1 MEITNTPENQL
12 FNFSYEFLR
21 QAHDI
26 YRQYCFENDFIN
38 RCTDRLKDEIG
49 MCNLPYSTLPDEK
62 DILCEAYRLF
72 CKAEDCNI
80 PYNDTLDFVIDQ
92 IETSIEQGAVH
103 GISPV
108 LSPKV
113 AIVIEDGILSA
124 AYTTDPQIQIQIVE
138 LDKNYAS
145 SEERDLIYDTLNQD
159 DTLQLTDYLLSIPGY
174 QKTLRMEGND

>member
-103 GISPV
+103 FTCSE
-108 LSPKV
+108 SK
-113 AIVIEDGILSA
+113 
-124 AYTTDPQIQIQIVE
+124 
-138 LDKNYAS
+138 S
-145 SEERDLIYDTLNQD
+145 SNRH
-159 DTLQLTDYLLSIPGY
+159 
-174 QKTLRMEGND
+174 